1 MNMPTYAD
9 PIQFPLGPPT
19 VSSTTY
25 TVDFLLNNPTRV
37 TRIVNDLTVSSFFL
51 NRIFTIGGDV
61 QGGAVLYDQA
71 TTLDT
76 YTNRD
81 VERIEPGA
89 EAPIVG
95 GVRTAPLVAQVEK
108 YGGKFSMTAEAR
120 RRNDISRMT
129 NQIRRLANTIT
140 RKMNQRG
147 LAELAANI
155 STYSRTASGV
165 NWEAALALVMT
176 TKAANNV
183 PAFDFASVQTSN
195 EANLMGYSYDTLIVH
210 QDDALSL
217 RAIYAET
224 LDAVLRNYGIT
235 DFISTPQKAVHSAYF
250 LAGGAVGEMR
260 LEEPLRTTTA
270 DETTSAPTMVE
281 QTWVQTLVNPVMYV
295 TDPYAILEVTGVS
308 T

>member
-19 VSSTTY
+19 VSGTTY

-37 TRIVNDLTVSSFFL
+37 TRIVNDLTVSSFFA

-108 YGGKFSMTAEAR
+108 YGGKFPMTAEAR
-120 RRNDISRMT
+120 RRNDVGRMT
-129 NQIRRLANTIT
+129 NQMRRLANTIT
-140 RKMNQRG
+140 RKINQRA
-147 LAELAANI
+147 LAEVAANI

-165 NWEAALALVMT
+165 SWSDALALVMT
-176 TKAANNV
+176 TKAANNI
-183 PAFDFASVQTSN
+183 PAFDFASVQSAN
-195 EANLMGYSYDTLIVH
+195 EANQMGYSYDTLIIH
-210 QDDALSL
+210 PTDKLSL
-217 RAIYAET
+217 VALYGET
-224 LDAVLRNYGIT
+224 LDAVLRNFGIT
-235 DFISTPQKAVHSAYF
+235 DVISTPQKTTASAYF
-250 LAGGAVGEMR
+250 LAAGLVGEMR
-260 LEEPLRTTTA
+260 LEEPMRTTTA

-281 QTWVQTLVNPVMYV
+281 QTWVQTLVNPVVYV
-295 TDPYAILEVTGVS
+295 TDPYAIIEVTGLQA
-308 T
+308 